1 MTTHKRKTQRMAKKK
16 APKEAAP
23 SEPTTEDIPINKAQ
37 AKLFQ
42 QIEAGLVELVGK
54 RDAGLLVLLAGVG
67 FDAGTFELLGFDFEK
82 GTVRVQLPAS
92 QD

>member
-16 APKEAAP
+16 APKK
-23 SEPTTEDIPINKAQ
+23 PTTEDIPINEAQ
-37 AKLFQ
+37 VKLFQ
-42 QIEAGLVELVGK
+42 QIDAGLIELVGK
-54 RDAGLLVLLAGVG
+54 RDAGLLVLLAGAG
-67 FDAGTFELLGFDFEK
+67 FDTGTFSLLGFDFEK

>member
-23 SEPTTEDIPINKAQ
+23 IEPTTEDIPINAGQ
-37 AKLFQ
+37 VALFR
-42 QIEAGLVELVGK
+42 QIEAGLTELVGK
-54 RDAGLLVLLAGVG
+54 RDAGLLVLLAG
-67 FDAGTFELLGFDFEK
+67 AGLASGAFTLLGFDFEK